1 VSAVPL
7 TTRAAAVAMIR
18 AGSYVVPIPARS
30 KNPGFPGWEKTKLT
44 EADVPARF
52 AEDGNLGVILGIGPR
67 FDQDV
72 DLDCLEALRLA
83 DAFLPATER
92 EHGRKSAP
100 RSHRWYTVDEP
111 GSVVRL
117 KDPEGEKETIVE
129 LRGAGGQTVAPPS
142 IHPEG
147 ERLTWEKD
155 GEPAVVPLAALR
167 ASVSRLAAACLIAR
181 RYPEKNRHDFTN
193 ALAGFL
199 LRRGMPTP
207 DVEALLLAVARSI
220 SGAARTEDV
229 VHIKRNVAD
238 TAKKVEAGKP
248 ATGGRALADFLSP
261 KTMDKLTEWLGLTE
275 PALTEPGEHDEG
287 TRRPVLAAPDAG
299 AEIAVESSVAEEP
312 QFPAPPAPEAFHGLV
327 GEFVRLVGPHTEAD
341 PVALLGHFLV
351 YFGNAVGRG
360 PFFRIGTGGR
370 HHANEYVALVGLTG
384 AGRKGTAENEARH
397 PFILTGDPWTSRII
411 SGLSSGEG
419 LISAVRD
426 AVREQKSVREKNG
439 STRMEN
445 VVSDAG
451 VEDKR
456 VCFRESELGRV
467 LRIMDRDGNT
477 LSATIRQLWDGED
490 VLQTITKNSPT
501 VATGAHGSIVGHVTA
516 EELRRELDR
525 VEVANGFGNRFIWL
539 AVKRTKFLPDGG
551 SLRDADLYQ
560 LVEKLR
566 DALDRARAVREM
578 QRSAEAS
585 KAWHIVYE
593 PLDSPRPGLSGAM
606 TARAAP
612 HVLRLSM
619 IYALLDG
626 SATIGLPHLD
636 AALALWTYA
645 EDSVRFLFGDAT
657 GDLEA
662 DTILSAL
669 RRTERLSRNDIYN
682 DLFHRHATAPRIEAA
697 LGLLKRHG
705 LAHMTTEATG
715 GRPAEF
721 WRAGRAE
728 ATS

>member
-1 VSAVPL
+1 VSAAAL
-7 TTRAAAVAMIR
+7 TTLERDFSDALAKATGYEPRRVGSEWKGLCPVHGDTHPSLDFHEENDKILVTCRSRGCEGESIFAATGWKSKTNHDTFAGRPVRARYTYHDGKGREIVQKIRFDDTEEAGKKCRFSEKLHGAKLDLYRLPDVLAAVKEGR
-18 AGSYVVPIPARS
+18 AVYVTE
-30 KNPGFPGWEKTKLT
+30 GEKD
-44 EADVPARF
+44 ADAL
-52 AEDGNLGVILGIGPR
+52 AALGLVGTSAPYGAVTGAKVSGKWLGAHT
-67 FDQDV
+67 D
-72 DLDCLEALRLA
+72 ALA
-83 DAFLPATER
+83 DA
-92 EHGRKSAP
+92 
-100 RSHRWYTVDEP
+100 
-111 GSVVRL
+111 
-117 KDPEGEKETIVE
+117 
-129 LRGAGGQTVAPPS
+129 
-142 IHPEG
+142 
-147 ERLTWEKD
+147 
-155 GEPAVVPLAALR
+155 
-167 ASVSRLAAACLIAR
+167 
-181 RYPEKNRHDFTN
+181 
-193 ALAGFL
+193 
-199 LRRGMPTP
+199 
-207 DVEALLLAVARSI
+207 
-220 SGAARTEDV
+220 DV
-229 VHIKRNVAD
+229 VLLQDAD
-238 TAKKVEAGKP
+238 P
-248 ATGGRALADFLSP
+248 
-261 KTMDKLTEWLGLTE
+261 
-275 PALTEPGEHDEG
+275 
-287 TRRPVLAAPDAG
+287 AG
-299 AEIAVESSVAEEP
+299 AEHVENVARLLAGRVKSLRVVPPFPGPKGADVSDYLAANGREATLAFIAAAEEPKLTTEAAEPAAPAPAEKKATEPENGAKSEVETTSEP
-312 QFPAPPAPEAFHGLV
+312 QFPVPPAPEAFHGLA
-327 GEFVRLVGPHTEAD
+327 GEFVRLVEPHTEAD
-341 PVALLGHFLV
+341 PVALLAHFLV

-370 HHANEYVALVGLTG
+370 HHTNEYAALVGLTG

-397 PFILTGDPWTSRII
+397 PFVLTGDPWSSRII

-426 AVREQKSVREKNG
+426 AVKEQKSVREKG
-439 STRMEN
+439 GGTHPEN

-456 VCFRESELGRV
+456 VCFRETELGRV

-539 AVKRTKFLPDGG
+539 AVRRTKFLPDGG
-551 SLRDADLYQ
+551 SLRDGDLYQ

-566 DALDRARAVREM
+566 DALARARAVREM
-578 QRSAEAS
+578 QRDDEAT

-593 PLDSPRPGLSGAM
+593 PLDTPRPGLSGAM

-626 SATIGLPHLD
+626 SAIIGLPHLD

-645 EDSVRFLFGDAT
+645 EDSVRFVFGDAT
-657 GDLEA
+657 GDPEA

-682 DLFHRHATAPRIEAA
+682 DLFHRHTTAPRIEAA
-697 LGLLKRHG
+697 LGILKKYG

-728 ATS
+728 GIS